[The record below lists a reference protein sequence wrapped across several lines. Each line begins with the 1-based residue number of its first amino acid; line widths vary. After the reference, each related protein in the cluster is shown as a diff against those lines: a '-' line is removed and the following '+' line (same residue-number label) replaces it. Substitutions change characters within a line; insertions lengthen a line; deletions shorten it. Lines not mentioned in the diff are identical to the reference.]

1 MRLVFRGGILLAVRG
16 VVVDVSTFHIQYGEV
31 RGLLLGSRV
40 TGLDAKK
47 IAKKSILIRNKR
59 RLKSRLCL
67 SVVNKWSK

>member
-31 RGLLLGSRV
+31 RGLLLGNRV

-47 IAKKSILIRNKR
+47 SPRKAFSFAIRGG
-59 RLKSRLCL
+59 
-67 SVVNKWSK
+67 SKVDCA